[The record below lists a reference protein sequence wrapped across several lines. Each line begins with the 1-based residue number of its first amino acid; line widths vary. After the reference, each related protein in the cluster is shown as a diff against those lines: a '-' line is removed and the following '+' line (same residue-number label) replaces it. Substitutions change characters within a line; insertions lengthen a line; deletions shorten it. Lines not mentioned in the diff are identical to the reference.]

1 MDKSENGH
9 KMVLRCKYGHG
20 LEKLIPHR
28 VQILGSITLL
38 LPPPLPPTQPPFAPD
53 GIRASSVTPKMG
65 RHCTINALVMGEEE
79 KLTGEAKQLPPPALA
94 QGLDPLLRFI
104 DLV

>member
-1 MDKSENGH
+1 
-9 KMVLRCKYGHG
+9 MVLRCKYGHG

-38 LPPPLPPTQPPFAPD
+38 LPPPPSPQPSLPLLRMESGPLLLLLKWE
-53 GIRASSVTPKMG
+53 GIVS
-65 RHCTINALVMGEEE
+65 INALVMGEEE
-79 KLTGEAKQLPPPALA
+79 TLAGEAKQLPPPALA